1 MDGPTASSVPLAI
14 RGLVVRYGERTAV
27 RELSLEVRPGEIY
40 GLLGSNGAGK
50 SSTMKSVVGLLTP
63 DSGTVRVFGIDPVSD
78 GLDAKRAVGYVPE
91 TPLLFEALTPRE
103 FLEFVAS
110 VRGLDRDTASRRV
123 QNFTRAFQ
131 LGAEFDQPVATLSM
145 GNRQKVLLI
154 AALLHR
160 PRLLVLDEPFHSL
173 DPRSVHVA
181 KELLEQHTRRGAG
194 GVLLSTHTM
203 EVAERLCDRVGV
215 LDRGLLCG
223 EGTIAELRGST
234 SANLEEAFLRLTRD
248 EEGVREAVQSIG
260 EG

>member
-1 MDGPTASSVPLAI
+1 MDEPTRSVTPLEI

-27 RELSLEVRPGEIY
+27 ANLSLSVRPGEIY

-50 SSTMKSVVGLLTP
+50 SSTMKSIVGLLRP
-63 DSGTVRVFGIDPVSD
+63 EAGTVRVFGFDPTED
-78 GLDAKRAVGYVPE
+78 PLEAKRCVGYVPE
-91 TPLLFEALTPRE
+91 TPLLFEALTPKE
-103 FLEFVAS
+103 FLEFIAS
-110 VRGLDRDTASRRV
+110 VRGIDAATATRRAL
-123 QNFTRAFQ
+123 NYARAMQ
-131 LGAEFDQPVATLSM
+131 VDAELDQPIATLSM
-145 GNRQKVLLI
+145 GNRQKVLFV

-173 DPRSVHVA
+173 DPRTVRVA
-181 KELLEQHTRRGAG
+181 KELLQQHSSEGRG

-215 LDRGLLCG
+215 LDRGVLCG

-234 SANLEEAFLRLTRD
+234 SGTLEEAFLRLTRD
-248 EEGVREAVQSIG
+248 AEGVREAVQSLG